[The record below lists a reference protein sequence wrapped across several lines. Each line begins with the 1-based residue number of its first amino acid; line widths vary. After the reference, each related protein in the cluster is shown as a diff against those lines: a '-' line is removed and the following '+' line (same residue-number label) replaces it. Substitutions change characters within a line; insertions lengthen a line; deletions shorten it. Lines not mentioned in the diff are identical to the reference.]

1 MIYLNK
7 LLPIFASPLGLIAFL
22 IILGI
27 FTKRMF
33 YIVTALLLLWFTSL
47 PIVSNSLL
55 GFLER
60 NYQVQT
66 LDNVEDHDTVIVL
79 SGMVRTIQNNGEV
92 YYEFGEAVDRILA
105 GISLIKDGK
114 ADRMILTRGQLPWSL
129 GVPEGEFL
137 SNFAEMNGVEAAK
150 ITLTRVV
157 ENTDDE
163 AKAIAELIT
172 SNEKLI
178 LVTSAFHMPRAIKVF
193 ENQNILV
200 TEFPVDFLSDA
211 SKLGILDFLP
221 SAFAFEDSSLFAREM
236 IGRAYYSLKY

>member
-7 LLPIFASPLGLIAFL
+7 LLPIFASPLGLISFL
-22 IILGI
+22 ILLGI

-33 YIVTALLLLWFTSL
+33 YIVTALLLLWVTSL
-47 PIVSNSLL
+47 PILSNSLL

-66 LDNVEDHDTVIVL
+66 LDNVEDHDTVVVL

-137 SNFAEMNGVEAAK
+137 SNFAEMNGVEATK

-157 ENTDDE
+157 QNTDDE

-172 SNEKLI
+172 PNEKLI
-178 LVTSAFHMPRAIKVF
+178 LVTSAFHMPRARKVF

-200 TEFPVDFLSDA
+200 TEFPVDFLSGA
-211 SKLGILDFLP
+211 SKVGILDFLP
-221 SAFAFEDSSLFAREM
+221 NAFAFKNSSFFVREM

>member
-7 LLPIFASPLGLIAFL
+7 LLPIFASPLGLISFL

-178 LVTSAFHMPRAIKVF
+178 LVTSAFHMPRAKKVF
-193 ENQNILV
+193 ENQNIVV
-200 TEFPVDFLSDA
+200 TEFPVDFLSVA

-221 SAFAFEDSSLFAREM
+221 NASAFKDSSLFAREM

>member
-7 LLPIFASPLGLIAFL
+7 LLPIFASPLGLISFL
-22 IILGI
+22 VILGI
-27 FTKRMF
+27 LTKRTI
-33 YIVTALLLLWFTSL
+33 YIVTALLLLWLTSL
-47 PIVSNSLL
+47 PIVSNSLM
-55 GFLER
+55 GILER
-60 NYQVQT
+60 NYEVQT
-66 LDNVEDHDTVIVL
+66 LDNLEEHDTVVVL
-79 SGMVRTIQNNGEV
+79 SGMVRTIKNNDEIH
-92 YYEFGEAVDRILA
+92 YEFTEAVDRILA
-105 GISLIKDGK
+105 GVRLVKSGK
-114 ADRMILTRGQLPWSL
+114 ANRMILTRGQLPWSL

-157 ENTDDE
+157 QNTDDE

-172 SNEKLI
+172 SKEKLI
-178 LVTSAFHMPRAIKVF
+178 LVTSAFHMPRARKVF

-200 TEFPVDFLSDA
+200 TEFPVDFLSGA

-221 SAFAFEDSSLFAREM
+221 NASAFKNSSFFVREM

>member
-7 LLPIFASPLGLIAFL
+7 LLPIFASPLGLISFL

-27 FTKRMF
+27 FTKRML
-33 YIVTALLLLWFTSL
+33 YIVTALLLLWVTSI

-55 GFLER
+55 GLLEQ

-66 LDNVEDHDTVIVL
+66 LDNVEDHDTVVVL

-137 SNFAEMNGVEAAK
+137 SNFATMNGVEADK

-157 ENTDDE
+157 QNTDDE

-178 LVTSAFHMPRAIKVF
+178 LVTSAFHMPRATKVF
-193 ENQNILV
+193 ANQNILV
-200 TEFPVDFLSDA
+200 TEFPVDFLSGA
-211 SKLGILDFLP
+211 SKLDILDFLP
-221 SAFAFEDSSLFAREM
+221 NASAFKDSSLFIREM

>member
-7 LLPIFASPLGLIAFL
+7 LLPIFASPLGLISFL

-33 YIVTALLLLWFTSL
+33 YIVAAILLLWVTSL

-66 LDNVEDHDTVIVL
+66 LKNVEDHDTVVVL

-92 YYEFGEAVDRILA
+92 YYEFDEAVDRILA

-129 GVPEGEFL
+129 GYLKVIYP
-137 SNFAEMNGVEAAK
+137 
-150 ITLTRVV
+150 
-157 ENTDDE
+157 
-163 AKAIAELIT
+163 
-172 SNEKLI
+172 I
-178 LVTSAFHMPRAIKVF
+178 LPK
-193 ENQNILV
+193 
-200 TEFPVDFLSDA
+200 
-211 SKLGILDFLP
+211 
-221 SAFAFEDSSLFAREM
+221 
-236 IGRAYYSLKY
+236 

>member
-7 LLPIFASPLGLIAFL
+7 LLPIFASPLGLISFL

-27 FTKRMF
+27 FTKRML
-33 YIVTALLLLWFTSL
+33 YIVTALLLLWVTSI

-55 GFLER
+55 GLLEQ

-66 LDNVEDHDTVIVL
+66 LDNVEDHDTVVVL

-137 SNFAEMNGVEAAK
+137 SNFAKMNGVEADK
-150 ITLTRVV
+150 ITLTREVQ
-157 ENTDDE
+157 NTDDE

-178 LVTSAFHMPRAIKVF
+178 LVTSAFHMPRARKVF
-193 ENQNILV
+193 ANQNILV
-200 TEFPVDFLSDA
+200 TEFPVDFLSGA
-211 SKLGILDFLP
+211 SKLDILDFLP
-221 SAFAFEDSSLFAREM
+221 NASAFKDSSLFIREM

>member
-7 LLPIFASPLGLIAFL
+7 LLPIFASPLGLISFL

-27 FTKRMF
+27 FTKRML
-33 YIVTALLLLWFTSL
+33 YIVTALLLLWVTSI

-55 GFLER
+55 GLLEQ

-66 LDNVEDHDTVIVL
+66 LDNVEDHDTVVVL
-79 SGMVRTIQNNGEV
+79 SGMVRTIQNNGEL

-137 SNFAEMNGVEAAK
+137 SNFAKMNGVEADK

-157 ENTDDE
+157 QNTDDE

-193 ENQNILV
+193 ANQNIVV
-200 TEFPVDFLSDA
+200 TEFPVDFLSGA
-211 SKLGILDFLP
+211 SKLYILDFLP
-221 SAFAFEDSSLFAREM
+221 DASAFKVSSLFIREM

>member
-7 LLPIFASPLGLIAFL
+7 LLPIFASPLGLVSFL

-27 FTKRMF
+27 FTKRMI
-33 YIVTALLLLWFTSL
+33 YIVIAVLLLWITSL
-47 PIVSNSLL
+47 PIVSNSLM
-55 GFLER
+55 GILER
-60 NYQVQT
+60 NYQVQSF
-66 LDNVEDHDTVIVL
+66 DNITEHDTVVVL
-79 SGMVRTIQNNGEV
+79 SGMVRTIRNNGEI

-129 GVPEGEFL
+129 GAPEGEFL
-137 SNFAEMNGVEAAK
+137 SDFAEMNGVEAAK

-157 ENTDDE
+157 QNTDDE
-163 AKAIAELIT
+163 AKAIAELTT

-178 LVTSAFHMPRAIKVF
+178 LVTSAFHMPRARMVF
-193 ENQNILV
+193 ENQNIVV
-200 TEFPVDFLSDA
+200 TEFAVDFRKRW
-211 SKLGILDFLP
+211 SKLDILDFLP
-221 SAFAFEDSSLFAREM
+221 DAAAFKDSSLFIREI

>member
-7 LLPIFASPLGLIAFL
+7 LLPIFASPLGLISFL

-33 YIVTALLLLWFTSL
+33 YIVTALFLLWFTSL

-66 LDNVEDHDTVIVL
+66 LDNVENHDTVIVL

-178 LVTSAFHMPRAIKVF
+178 LVTSAFHMPRARKVF

-200 TEFPVDFLSDA
+200 TEFPVDFLSVA

-221 SAFAFEDSSLFAREM
+221 NASAFKDSSLFAREM

>member
-7 LLPIFASPLGLIAFL
+7 LLPIFASPLGLISFL

-27 FTKRMF
+27 FTKRTF
-33 YIVTALLLLWFTSL
+33 YIVTALFFLWVTSL

-55 GFLER
+55 RFLER
-60 NYQVQT
+60 DYQVQT
-66 LDNVEDHDTVIVL
+66 FNNVEDHDTVVVL
-79 SGMVRTIQNNGEV
+79 SGMVRTIQDKGEV

-157 ENTDDE
+157 QNTDDE

-172 SNEKLI
+172 SKEKLI
-178 LVTSAFHMPRAIKVF
+178 LVTSAFHMPRARKVF

-200 TEFPVDFLSDA
+200 TEFPVDFLSGA
-211 SKLGILDFLP
+211 SELGILDFLP
-221 SAFAFEDSSLFAREM
+221 NASAFQNSSFFVREM
-236 IGRAYYSLKY
+236 IGRAYYSFKY

>member
-7 LLPIFASPLGLIAFL
+7 LLPIFASPLGLISFL

-27 FTKRMF
+27 FTKRTF
-33 YIVTALLLLWFTSL
+33 YIVTALLFLWVTSL

-55 GFLER
+55 RFLER
-60 NYQVQT
+60 DYQVQT
-66 LDNVEDHDTVIVL
+66 FNNVEDHDTVVVL
-79 SGMVRTIQNNGEV
+79 SGMVRTIQDDGEV

-137 SNFAEMNGVEAAK
+137 SNFAELNGVEAAK

-178 LVTSAFHMPRAIKVF
+178 LVTSAFHMPRARKVF

-221 SAFAFEDSSLFAREM
+221 NASAFKDSSLFAREM

>member
-7 LLPIFASPLGLIAFL
+7 LLPIFASPLGLISFL

-27 FTKRMF
+27 FTKRTF
-33 YIVTALLLLWFTSL
+33 YIVTALFFLWVTSL

-55 GFLER
+55 RFLER
-60 NYQVQT
+60 DYQVQT
-66 LDNVEDHDTVIVL
+66 FNNVEDHDTVVVL
-79 SGMVRTIQNNGEV
+79 SGMVRTIQDKGEV

-129 GVPEGEFL
+129 GIPEGEFL

-157 ENTDDE
+157 QNTDDE

-172 SNEKLI
+172 SNEKLL
-178 LVTSAFHMPRAIKVF
+178 LVTSAFHMPRARKVF

-200 TEFPVDFLSDA
+200 TEFPVDFLSHA
-211 SKLGILDFLP
+211 SKLDILDFLP
-221 SAFAFEDSSLFAREM
+221 RASAFKDSSLFVREM

>member
-7 LLPIFASPLGLIAFL
+7 LLPIFASPLGLISFL

-172 SNEKLI
+172 SNEKLT
-178 LVTSAFHMPRAIKVF
+178 LVTSAFQMPRARKVF

-200 TEFPVDFLSDA
+200 TEFPVDFLSSA

-221 SAFAFEDSSLFAREM
+221 NASAFKDSSLFAREM

>member
-7 LLPIFASPLGLIAFL
+7 LLPIFASPLGLISFL

-163 AKAIAELIT
+163 ARAIAELIT

-178 LVTSAFHMPRAIKVF
+178 LVTSAFHMPRARKVF

-200 TEFPVDFLSDA
+200 TEFPVDFLSGT

-221 SAFAFEDSSLFAREM
+221 NASAFKDSSLFAREI

>member
-7 LLPIFASPLGLIAFL
+7 LLPIFASPLGLISFL

-33 YIVTALLLLWFTSL
+33 YIVTALLLLWVTSI

-55 GFLER
+55 GLLEQ

-66 LDNVEDHDTVIVL
+66 LDNVEDHDTVVVL

-129 GVPEGEFL
+129 GAPEGEFL
-137 SNFAEMNGVEAAK
+137 SNFAKISGVEADK

-157 ENTDDE
+157 QNTDDE

-178 LVTSAFHMPRAIKVF
+178 LVTSAFHMPRARKVF
-193 ENQNILV
+193 ANQNILV
-200 TEFPVDFLSDA
+200 TEFPVDFLSGA
-211 SKLGILDFLP
+211 SKLDILDFLP
-221 SAFAFEDSSLFAREM
+221 DASAFKDSSLFIREM

>member
-7 LLPIFASPLGLIAFL
+7 LLPIFASPLGLISFL

-27 FTKRMF
+27 FTKRML
-33 YIVTALLLLWFTSL
+33 YIVTALLLLWVTSI

-55 GFLER
+55 GLLEQ

-66 LDNVEDHDTVIVL
+66 LDNVEDHDTVVVL
-79 SGMVRTIQNNGEV
+79 SGMMRTIQNNGEV

-137 SNFAEMNGVEAAK
+137 SNFATMNGVEADK

-157 ENTDDE
+157 QNTDDE

-178 LVTSAFHMPRAIKVF
+178 LVTSAFHMPRATKVF
-193 ENQNILV
+193 ANQNILV
-200 TEFPVDFLSDA
+200 TEFPVDFLSGA
-211 SKLGILDFLP
+211 SKLDILDFLP
-221 SAFAFEDSSLFAREM
+221 NASAFKDSSLFIREM

>member
-7 LLPIFASPLGLIAFL
+7 LLPIFASPLGLISFL

-27 FTKRMF
+27 LTKRTV
-33 YIVTALLLLWFTSL
+33 YIVTALLLLWLTSL
-47 PIVSNSLL
+47 PIVSNSLM
-55 GFLER
+55 GILER
-60 NYQVQT
+60 NYEVQT
-66 LDNVEDHDTVIVL
+66 LDNLEEHDTVVVL
-79 SGMVRTIQNNGEV
+79 SGMVRTIKNNDEIH
-92 YYEFGEAVDRILA
+92 YEFSEAVDRILA
-105 GISLIKDGK
+105 GVRLVKSGK
-114 ADRMILTRGQLPWSL
+114 ANRMILTRGQLPWSL

-137 SNFAEMNGVEAAK
+137 SNLAEMNGVEAAK

-157 ENTDDE
+157 QNTDDE

-172 SNEKLI
+172 SKEKLI
-178 LVTSAFHMPRAIKVF
+178 LVTSAFHMPRARKVF

-200 TEFPVDFLSDA
+200 TEFPVDFLSGA

-221 SAFAFEDSSLFAREM
+221 NASAFKNSSFFVREM

>member
-7 LLPIFASPLGLIAFL
+7 LLPIFASPLGLISFL

-27 FTKRMF
+27 FTKRMI
-33 YIVTALLLLWFTSL
+33 YIVTAVLLLWITSL
-47 PIVSNSLL
+47 PIVSNSLM
-55 GFLER
+55 GILER
-60 NYQVQT
+60 NYQVQSF
-66 LDNVEDHDTVIVL
+66 DNITEHDTVVVL
-79 SGMVRTIQNNGEV
+79 SGMVRTIRNNGEI

-137 SNFAEMNGVEAAK
+137 SNFAEMNGVEATK

-157 ENTDDE
+157 QNTDDE

-172 SNEKLI
+172 PNEKLI
-178 LVTSAFHMPRAIKVF
+178 LVTSAFHMPRARKVF

-200 TEFPVDFLSDA
+200 TEFPVDFLSGA
-211 SKLGILDFLP
+211 SKVGILDFLP
-221 SAFAFEDSSLFAREM
+221 NAFAFKNSSFFVREM

>member
-7 LLPIFASPLGLIAFL
+7 LLPIFASPLGLISFL

-33 YIVTALLLLWFTSL
+33 YIAAALLLLWVTSL

-66 LDNVEDHDTVIVL
+66 LNNVEDHDTVVVL

-157 ENTDDE
+157 QNTDDE

-178 LVTSAFHMPRAIKVF
+178 LVTSAFHMPRARKVF

-200 TEFPVDFLSDA
+200 TEFPVDFLSGA
-211 SKLGILDFLP
+211 PELGILDFLP
-221 SAFAFEDSSLFAREM
+221 NASAFKNSSLFVREM

>member
-7 LLPIFASPLGLIAFL
+7 LLPIFASPLGLISFL

-27 FTKRMF
+27 FTKRML
-33 YIVTALLLLWFTSL
+33 YIVTALLLLWVTSI

-55 GFLER
+55 GLLEQ

-66 LDNVEDHDTVIVL
+66 LDNVEDHDTVVVL
-79 SGMVRTIQNNGEV
+79 SGMVRTIQNNGEL

-137 SNFAEMNGVEAAK
+137 SNFAKMNGVEADK

-157 ENTDDE
+157 QNTDDE

-193 ENQNILV
+193 ANQNIVV
-200 TEFPVDFLSDA
+200 TEFPVDFLSGA
-211 SKLGILDFLP
+211 SKLDILDFLP
-221 SAFAFEDSSLFAREM
+221 DASAFKVSSLFIREM

>member
-7 LLPIFASPLGLIAFL
+7 LLPIFASPLGLISFL

-27 FTKRMF
+27 FTKRLI
-33 YIVTALLLLWFTSL
+33 YIVTALLLLWITSL
-47 PIVSNSLL
+47 PIVSNSLM
-55 GFLER
+55 GILEK
-60 NYQVQT
+60 NYQVQSF
-66 LDNVEDHDTVIVL
+66 DNIDKHDTVVVL
-79 SGMVRTIQNNGEV
+79 SGMVRTIRNNGEI
-92 YYEFGEAVDRILA
+92 YYEFGEAVDRILG

-137 SNFAEMNGVEAAK
+137 SDFAEMHGVEAAR

-157 ENTDDE
+157 QNTDDE
-163 AKAIAELIT
+163 AKAIAELTT
-172 SNEKLI
+172 SKEKLI
-178 LVTSAFHMPRAIKVF
+178 LVTSAFHMPRARMVF

-200 TEFPVDFLSDA
+200 TEFPVDFLSGA

-221 SAFAFEDSSLFAREM
+221 NASAFNNSSLFVREM

>member
-7 LLPIFASPLGLIAFL
+7 LLPIFASPLGLISFL

-200 TEFPVDFLSDA
+200 TEFPVDFLSGA

-221 SAFAFEDSSLFAREM
+221 NATAFKHSSLFAREM
-236 IGRAYYSLKY
+236 LGRAYYSLKY

>member
-7 LLPIFASPLGLIAFL
+7 ILPIFTSPLGLIFFL

-27 FTKRMF
+27 FTKRML
-33 YIVTALLLLWFTSL
+33 YIVTALLLLWVTSI

-55 GFLER
+55 GLLEQ

-66 LDNVEDHDTVIVL
+66 LDNVEDHDTVVVL

-114 ADRMILTRGQLPWSL
+114 ADRMILTRGQLPWRL

-137 SNFAEMNGVEAAK
+137 SNFAKMNGVEADK
-150 ITLTRVV
+150 ITLTREVQ
-157 ENTDDE
+157 NTDDE

-178 LVTSAFHMPRAIKVF
+178 LVTSAYHMPRARKVF
-193 ENQNILV
+193 ANQNILV
-200 TEFPVDFLSDA
+200 TEFPVDFLSGA
-211 SKLGILDFLP
+211 SKLDILDFLP
-221 SAFAFEDSSLFAREM
+221 NASAFKDSSLFIREM

>member
-7 LLPIFASPLGLIAFL
+7 LLPIFASPLALISFL

-33 YIVTALLLLWFTSL
+33 YIVAALLLLWVTSL

-66 LDNVEDHDTVIVL
+66 LNHVEDHDTVVVL

-157 ENTDDE
+157 QNTDDE

-172 SNEKLI
+172 SKEKLI
-178 LVTSAFHMPRAIKVF
+178 LVTSAFHMPRARKVF

-200 TEFPVDFLSDA
+200 TEFPVDFLSGA

-221 SAFAFEDSSLFAREM
+221 NASAFKNSSFFIREM